1 MFVYICQKKKILII
15 IFYTKITIKVILNE
29 SVATYNNFVRG
40 TESLQFT
47 VILKPLILMLIKSS
61 LIEITIKILKIVF
74 KQKIFKSS
82 FNSL

>member
-15 IFYTKITIKVILNE
+15 IFYTKKTIKVIYNE

-40 TESLQFT
+40 TETLQFT
-47 VILKPLILMLIKSS
+47 VILKPLILMLIKSN
-61 LIEITIKILKIVF
+61 LIEITIKILKIVY
-74 KQKIFKSS
+74 KKKIFNSS